1 MLEKYLRRDYTTAG
15 KRNKKIL
22 HDQISPPLVNYDI
35 ERWFHR
41 PFPFFFFL
49 SFYISPRRREGKF
62 HAYKKWIL
70 AAKEGLRVRR

>member
-41 PFPFFFFL
+41 PFPFFFFF
-49 SFYISPRRREGKF
+49 SFFTFLLDEGKGSF
-62 HAYKKWIL
+62 TLIRNEFLPRKK
-70 AAKEGLRVRR
+70 G

>member
-41 PFPFFFFL
+41 PFPFFFFFL
-49 SFYISPRRREGKF
+49 FLHFSSTKGREVSR
-62 HAYKKWIL
+62 L
-70 AAKEGLRVRR
+70 